1 MGIVWI
7 ENAAWADVING
18 DHTTAGD
25 NAVLIQII
33 DPDHTFPM
41 PKHHFKETYQFKFL
55 DIERGM
61 EGFDR
66 LGIKYEQA
74 RQIVDILYKA
84 YKKNSNVVVHC
95 FAGVSRSGA
104 VVAAATLIGFQ
115 PVEKF
120 MEPNR
125 TVFELLASIIEG
137 DTDDKRMDSI

>member
-7 ENAAWADVING
+7 ENAAWADVIAG
-18 DHTTAGD
+18 DHITAGD

-33 DPDHTFPM
+33 DPDHTFPL

-66 LGIKYEQA
+66 FGIKKEQA
-74 RQIVDILYKA
+74 RQLVDILYNA
-84 YKKNSNVVVHC
+84 YAQQSNVVVHC

-120 MEPNR
+120 RGPNR
-125 TVFELLASIIEG
+125 TVFELLAKIIE
-137 DTDDKRMDSI
+137 DDGNVKRLDSI